1 MITSCSSHAEEQVV
15 VRELCAE
22 LLTPV
27 PVWLW
32 GARRAS
38 GGRAS
43 GGRASRGLPPARP
56 GPAATSAQS
65 KHYGCHG
72 KTQKRTSLSAS
83 VPLCLCVSLPLSVSV
98 SLSLCISLPSE
109 REKQPRG
116 QGCGSACHTR
126 RSPSRQER
134 SHSLL
139 AVRTSHLVSSSRALV
154 KLILQMKL
162 SNSLRSPGLH
172 VAPDAT
178 DRLPQAAG
186 TLPEPVHKVSPG
198 DMNHSLKGLPPPTAR
213 CLSHGRTQ
221 HSS

>member
-1 MITSCSSHAEEQVV
+1 MRAGA
-15 VRELCAE
+15 VRAGAVRAGAVRAGACHL
-22 LLTPV
+22 PV
-27 PVWLW
+27 QGPPPHL
-32 GARRAS
+32 RRAS
-38 GGRAS
+38 TTGATARHRKEHPS
-43 GGRASRGLPPARP
+43 LPL
-56 GPAATSAQS
+56 
-65 KHYGCHG
+65 
-72 KTQKRTSLSAS
+72 SLSA
-83 VPLCLCVSLPLSVSV
+83 CVSLSLSVSV

-134 SHSLL
+134 PHSLL

>member
-1 MITSCSSHAEEQVV
+1 M
-15 VRELCAE
+15 R
-22 LLTPV
+22 
-27 PVWLW
+27 
-32 GARRAS
+32 GAAHP
-38 GGRAS
+38 GPGLAVGR
-43 GGRASRGLPPARP
+43 PPCEPGPCEP
-56 GPAATSAQS
+56 GPAT
-65 KHYGCHG
+65 C
-72 KTQKRTSLSAS
+72 LSRARRRICAEQALR
-83 VPLCLCVSLPLSVSV
+83 VPRQDTEKNIPLCLCPSLPLCLSVSV
-98 SLSLCISLPSE
+98 SLSLCNSLPSE

-134 SHSLL
+134 PHSLL

-172 VAPDAT
+172 VALDAT